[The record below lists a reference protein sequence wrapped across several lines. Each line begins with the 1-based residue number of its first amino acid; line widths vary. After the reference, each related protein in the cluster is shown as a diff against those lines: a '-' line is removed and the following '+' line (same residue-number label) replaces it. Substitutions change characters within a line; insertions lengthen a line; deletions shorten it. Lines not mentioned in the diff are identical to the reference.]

1 MKFKPIMALLG
12 WLVAGKLSW
21 TFWLFLETSITYKIV
36 SPSVKIIKTISPF
49 FVHSTL
55 FITSHF
61 VEYIVG
67 ALVIATLS
75 WFFKPDLDR
84 VLLFVLGATYKPVI
98 MNATMI
104 LSYTTAAEAMSVWT
118 RTVLFQDMVSSLIIL
133 PAILIATALLIKRKK
148 EKAQHSARPVG

>member
-1 MKFKPIMALLG
+1 MALLG

-49 FVHSTL
+49 FVQSTL

-84 VLLFVLGATYKPVI
+84 ILLFVLGATYKPVI
-98 MNATMI
+98 LNATMI
-104 LSYTTAAEAMSVWT
+104 LSYIT
-118 RTVLFQDMVSSLIIL
+118 DC
-133 PAILIATALLIKRKK
+133 
-148 EKAQHSARPVG
+148 